1 MYGGNAKVPFS
12 EDDRTDEPVPLY
24 GATKKADAL
33 MACFSSDTA
42 KLQAWM
48 GYKPSTSL
56 ASGLT
61 HFRDWYNQGS
71 SIRPA

>member
-1 MYGGNAKVPFS
+1 MYGGNAKVPFG